1 MTRTRTMGMEATDRE
16 DLEGGMRDAGMD
28 IWGIRMG
35 GMEGILIMDMGV
47 DIMMGLEMRKARMV
61 GIRET

>member
-1 MTRTRTMGMEATDRE
+1 MGMEATGRE
-16 DLEGGMRDAGMD
+16 DLEGGMRDVGMD

-47 DIMMGLEMRKARMV
+47 DIMMALEMRKAGMV

>member
-1 MTRTRTMGMEATDRE
+1 MGMEATGRE

-35 GMEGILIMDMGV
+35 GMEGILNMDIGVDIGV
-47 DIMMGLEMRKARMV
+47 DIMMDLEMRRAGMV